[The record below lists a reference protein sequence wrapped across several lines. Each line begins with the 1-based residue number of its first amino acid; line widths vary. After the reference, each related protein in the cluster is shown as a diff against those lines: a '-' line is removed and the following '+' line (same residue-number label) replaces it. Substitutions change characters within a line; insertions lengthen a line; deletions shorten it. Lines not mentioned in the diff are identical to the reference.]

1 MMAEGTT
8 FRQLLV
14 ARGCQGA
21 ASAAIMSGGLSLIA
35 ETQPAHSR
43 GRALALA
50 YTGLALGVLS
60 GPLVGGLLF
69 ERLGR
74 RRTFYLAG
82 SVVLVNALAQMPL
95 LYESPASLL
104 APEHAREARATSP
117 PGSKGGANK
126 APSSSA
132 TAYLRLLSH
141 PHVLA
146 VCVRRQ
152 WILANHAFAHTAI
165 CWHTLCTCTHSHTHT
180 HTHTYTHTHTHKH
193 KQVALSTVAINGVLG
208 LLKPLS
214 QLVLDHEFAM
224 GMVLCV
230 S

>member
-43 GRALALA
+43 GRSLALA

-95 LYESPASLL
+95 LYEPPASLL
-104 APEHAREARATSP
+104 APERARATRAPSP
-117 PGSKGGANK
+117 PGSKGGADK
-126 APSSSA
+126 APASSA
-132 TAYLRLLSH
+132 NAYLRLLSH

-146 VCVRRQ
+146 VCVMRR
-152 WILANHAFAHTAI
+152 
-165 CWHTLCTCTHSHTHT
+165 
-180 HTHTYTHTHTHKH
+180 
-193 KQVALSTVAINGVLG
+193 
-208 LLKPLS
+208 
-214 QLVLDHEFAM
+214 
-224 GMVLCV
+224 
-230 S
+230 